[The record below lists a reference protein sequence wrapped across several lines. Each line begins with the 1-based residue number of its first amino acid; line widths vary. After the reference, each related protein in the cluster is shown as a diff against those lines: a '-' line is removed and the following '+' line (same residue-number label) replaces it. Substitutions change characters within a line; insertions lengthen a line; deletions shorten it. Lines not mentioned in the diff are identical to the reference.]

1 MIELTSPPLRNC
13 PYCDTEPVTERG
25 WEWKDLTVCFLS
37 IKCPK
42 CKTRS
47 VWVKYVPEDDASFQ
61 KAIDETSHWW
71 NNFTIYDDDDEY

>member
-13 PYCDTEPVTERG
+13 PHCDREPITDWDWR
-25 WEWKDLTVCFLS
+25 WKDLSVCFLS

-42 CKTRS
+42 CETRTP
-47 VWVKYVPEDDASFQ
+47 WVKYTIDDDMSFQ

-71 NNFTIYDDDDEY
+71 NNFII